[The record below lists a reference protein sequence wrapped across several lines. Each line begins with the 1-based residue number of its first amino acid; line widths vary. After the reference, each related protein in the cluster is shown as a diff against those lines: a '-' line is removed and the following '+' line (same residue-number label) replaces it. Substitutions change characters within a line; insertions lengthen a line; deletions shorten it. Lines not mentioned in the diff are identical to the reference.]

1 MEEIWPLLYS
11 VIRFCLVALVSLT
24 SADRC
29 FNVSRTTPLRSS
41 EFRSSE
47 CSSLVSVALFRDVSS
62 QGCPGLQRQ
71 SIIYAAACTPEHAV
85 KSIALSF

>member
-1 MEEIWPLLYS
+1 MEEIWTLLYS
-11 VIRFCLVALVSLT
+11 VIRFCWVALVSLPI
-24 SADRC
+24 ADRWSD
-29 FNVSRTTPLRSS
+29 VSRTTPLRSS

-71 SIIYAAACTPEHAV
+71 SIVCAAACTPVHAV